1 MTRLG
6 FIGVGNMGAPMAR
19 RLIEAG
25 YEMVVYD
32 IQSEKAASLGVPT
45 ASSPQDVADA
55 AEILLLSLPMP
66 DIVRDV
72 IASIA
77 PGSRVK
83 IVIDLSTTGRDT
95 IIELA
100 DLLDSRGIALV
111 DAPVSGGVSGA
122 TKGTLAVMV
131 AGPPEAVAQVRP
143 ILDVIG
149 KVFLVGD
156 SAGQGQVMKVVN
168 NLLSATALAATS
180 EAMIVGVK
188 AGLDPAIMLDVLNA
202 SSGRN
207 TATSEKFPRSVL
219 DRSFNF
225 GFRAALL
232 AKDVKLCRALAESMN
247 MPFSIGAAVDDVW
260 ARAAAR
266 LGDGDFTRIIEF
278 LEEGT
283 GVVVGGG

>member
-72 IASIA
+72 IASIT